1 MELKFG
7 THRKNHITQIKKD
20 PIPQVHDQEPF
31 ITLLDY
37 IEVNLFCIQNS
48 DCLTPTFSILILD
61 SDGLRFSDGDILFF
75 LEESREV
82 LR

>member
-48 DCLTPTFSILILD
+48 DCLTPIIFYSHI
-61 SDGLRFSDGDILFF
+61 GLRWAQIL
-75 LEESREV
+75 
-82 LR
+82 